1 MGVNLGFNVENKTL
15 GMFGLC
21 STRLKGDINALVVL
35 GYDIWRVPMRGLEFE
50 RHVGI
55 FQGKMV
61 DGAFSKAED
70 PATMLLYEGLGTSER
85 RDVPATLYT
94 KCSSTSR

>member
-1 MGVNLGFNVENKTL
+1 MGVNLGVIMEKNTL
-15 GMFGLC
+15 GMFGIF
-21 STRLKGDINALVVL
+21 STRLKGDINLLVVL
-35 GYDIWRVPMRGLEFE
+35 GYDIWRVPMSELEFD

-70 PATMLLYEGLGTSER
+70 PATMLLYEGLSTSER
-85 RDVPATLYT
+85 RDVPAM
-94 KCSSTSR
+94 S